1 MVNTV
6 KWRLM
11 KAKSVIQKNNFLIK
25 LVLGVKFQCQV
36 NELHSNLACFI

>member
-25 LVLGVKFQCQV
+25 LVLGVKFGL